1 MQEFLHALSRMQAKG
16 MNKLRRLATA
26 AISLAVIGT
35 SAFAAYQLVTNP
47 ELRGRIR
54 RSAQD
59 ALDVSRKRMSSMTE
73 DVALRT
79 AQMTKNPQINRDWV
93 AHQWE
98 QVGY

>member
-1 MQEFLHALSRMQAKG
+1 
-16 MNKLRRLATA
+16 
-26 AISLAVIGT
+26 
-35 SAFAAYQLVTNP
+35 
-47 ELRGRIR
+47 
-54 RSAQD
+54 
-59 ALDVSRKRMSSMTE
+59 MSSMTE